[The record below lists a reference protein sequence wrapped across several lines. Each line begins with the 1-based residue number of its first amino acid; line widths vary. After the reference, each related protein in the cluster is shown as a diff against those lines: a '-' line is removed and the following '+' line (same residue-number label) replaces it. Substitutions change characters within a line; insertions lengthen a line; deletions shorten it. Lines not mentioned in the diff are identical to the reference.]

1 MQLLLGLQ
9 VAAFAVLI
17 RRAGSQV
24 PLEAHE
30 CAESTLPAARSDFPA
45 FLNCLGLTGEAVEV
59 GVQAGVHASA
69 FLEAW
74 QGRRL
79 RLVDTWDLP
88 TTDHIT
94 ERLYVDIANTNGHGV
109 RRQHRALCEER
120 LKTMLTTGRAEIL
133 DKDSVTAAASM
144 PDGSLD
150 FVYLD
155 ARHDFAGVVAD
166 VLAWWPK
173 VKVGG
178 IFAGHDFVDGEF
190 PEGDFFWIS
199 ALKTVLPAVTN
210 FVHVTQERLRY
221 PSFFVQKSEELSQL
235 HPVAVEV
242 EPLALRLYAER
253 SHYFRVWRS
262 GPSEGF
268 TAACQSH
275 CGEKC
280 AERAAQYMPAPSV
293 VSTLRPFKCTAEEES
308 PGSCAREMVV
318 EVNEYMN
325 VCLERCNLTC
335 DQRSD
340 LFAAMEEKILLAAKQ

>member
-1 MQLLLGLQ
+1 MQLTVVLQ
-9 VAAFAVLI
+9 VAAFAGTILS
-17 RRAGSQV
+17 AGSQ
-24 PLEAHE
+24 AHA
-30 CAESTLPAARSDFPA
+30 CVGSHLPAARSDFPA

-88 TTDHIT
+88 IADNST
-94 ERLYVDIANTNGHGV
+94 ERLYVDIANTHGHGV

-120 LKTMLTTGRAEIL
+120 LKSTLASGRAEML
-133 DKDSVTAAASM
+133 DMDSVTAASSI
-144 PDGSLD
+144 PDGTLD

-199 ALKTVLPAVTN
+199 AIKAVLPDVTK
-210 FVHVTQERLRY
+210 FVHVTQEHLRY
-221 PSFFVQKSEELSQL
+221 PSFFVQKNEELSQV
-235 HPVAVEV
+235 HPVPVDV

-253 SHYFRVWRS
+253 SHFFRMWRS
-262 GPSEGF
+262 GPPAGF
-268 TAACQSH
+268 KAACQSH

-293 VSTLRPFKCTAEEES
+293 ASTLRPFKCTAEDSEAS

-318 EVNEYMN
+318 EVQEYMN

-340 LFAAMEEKILLAAKQ
+340 LFAAMEEKILLSLQAT